1 MRTIKFRAWQKNYGG
16 YMFYSHESKG
26 LGYLEFNNDS
36 STVIG
41 ESDGDQRYEASEM
54 PLMQFTGLFDKNGKE
69 IYEGDVVKYERYDK
83 IIFATIKWR
92 EGEGCYHLLNHK
104 DSVDSD
110 ALFSESAFYIDMRRL
125 EIIGNIYQNP
135 ELIN

>member
-16 YMFYSHESKG
+16 YMFYSHKSKG
-26 LGYLEFNNDS
+26 LGYLEFNDDS

-54 PLMQFTGLFDKNGKE
+54 PLMQFTGLLDKNGEE
-69 IYEGDVVKYERYDK
+69 IYEGDIIDNEGALQKYEV
-83 IIFATIKWR
+83 IFHK
-92 EGEGCYHLLNHK
+92 GCFCISQGGLGYHIFNEK
-104 DSVDSD
+104 K
-110 ALFSESAFYIDMRRL
+110 A